1 MHFTRTLLFA
11 VAFSLTTA
19 VALRAADPAIPAPP
33 PEHPRLYLRAADVA
47 KLPRRLAHPV
57 LAPVVA
63 RLERNAARSP
73 QMRVEW
79 QALHQLV
86 RPDPAQ
92 ARVTIADTLAL
103 LKKCELA
110 DRQDACRETGRM
122 MVTGAIVYDWLHTHL
137 TAAEKR
143 AFITELVR
151 LAKTQECGYPPTRG
165 GSVTGH
171 NSEAMMMRDMLS
183 AGIAI
188 HDEEPEM
195 YRLAAGRFFREHLPA
210 RNWFYPGGAYH
221 QGDSYGAHRYS
232 WDLFPLFIFDRLGA
246 GNVYDPAQRH
256 VPYLWVY
263 TTRPDGQRLRAGDT
277 FKHSAPRGQPWNE
290 FGGTLLTASYYGDG
304 VLLDHAT
311 KHDANAL
318 EPLFEFLWRDPDLS
332 PQPVASLPLSRY
344 FGAPFGW
351 MVARTGWG
359 EDAVVAELK
368 INEYNF
374 NNHQHLD
381 AGAFQ
386 IYARGALAIDSGLYQ
401 GGADGGYGAPHH
413 KNYYWRTIAHNS
425 LLVYD
430 PAEKFSAKG
439 DYGND
444 GGQRLPNNRSE
455 PRTLADLLAPEKG
468 YRTGRVLAH
477 GFGPDASAPAY
488 TLLQGDLAAAYS
500 KKVSAVTRSF
510 VFLNLENARV
520 PAALIVFDRV
530 VSADP
535 AFKKCWLLHAQ
546 EEPRLDGPRANVDR
560 TEHGARGRLQLD
572 VLLPAADNV
581 DLQKIGGR
589 GKEYWVFGKNWA
601 NDVDPARE
609 TRSSHETG
617 AWRLELSPKR
627 AAAEDLFL
635 TVMQTTD
642 RTSPARLP
650 VQRVETA
657 ERVGCVLAADDA
669 TWLVLLRKDNTRSA
683 ATVTF
688 TAPGTAR
695 CRVLLT
701 DLALGRW
708 EARRAGTN
716 NAVAFDV
723 VAESGAGWFESEAGD
738 WSIRASRVALN
749 QMRRC
754 MRRVGRALRAR
765 PTPADALL
773 AAHGVHGP
781 PQALHGERAW
791 RPLQYCPRPLSAS
804 ASGTTRRARRCC
816 RSRSRSRAW
825 PRGRR

>member
-1 MHFTRTLLFA
+1 MHPTRTLLA
-11 VAFSLTTA
+11 AAAFLLTF
-19 VALRAADPAIPAPP
+19 LRAADPAIPVPP
-33 PEHPRLYLRAADVA
+33 PEHPRLYLRATDVA
-47 KLPRRLAHPV
+47 KLPQRLAHPV

-73 QMRVEW
+73 QARVEW
-79 QALHQLV
+79 QALQQLV
-86 RPDPAQ
+86 RPDATQ
-92 ARVTIADTLAL
+92 ARIIIADTLAL

-122 MVTGAIVYDWLHTHL
+122 MVTGAIVYDWLYARL
-137 TAAEKR
+137 TAEDR
-143 AFITELVR
+143 RTFITELVR

-171 NSEAMMMRDMLS
+171 ASEAMIMRDMIS

-195 YRLAAGRFFREHLPA
+195 YRLAAGRFFREHRPA

-246 GNVYDPAQRH
+246 GNVYNAAQRF

-277 FKHSAPRGQPWNE
+277 FKHSTPWGQPWNE

-304 VLLDHAT
+304 VLLSHAL
-311 KHDANAL
+311 KQDGANSL
-318 EPLFEFLWRDPDLS
+318 EPIFELLWRDPDLPS
-332 PQPVASLPLSRY
+332 QPVASLPLSRY
-344 FGAPFGW
+344 FGSPFGW

-359 EDAVVAELK
+359 EDAVIAELK

-374 NNHQHLD
+374 ANHQHLD

-386 IYARGALAIDSGLYQ
+386 LYARGALALDSGLYE
-401 GGADGGYGAPHH
+401 GGSSGNYGSPHH

-430 PAEKFSAKG
+430 PAEKFSSKG

-444 GGQRLPNNRSE
+444 GGQRLPRHTRSE
-455 PRTLADLLAPEKG
+455 AATLEALLAPDNG

-477 GFGPDASAPAY
+477 GFGPDAQAPAY
-488 TLLQGDLAAAYS
+488 TLLQGDITAAYS

-510 VFLNLENARV
+510 VFLNLKNTRV

-535 AFKKCWLLHAQ
+535 AFRKFWLLHAQ
-546 EEPRLDGPRANVDR
+546 EEPRIDGPRATVNR
-560 TEHGARGRLQLD
+560 TEHDARGQLNLD
-572 VLLPAADNV
+572 VLLPAADNA

-589 GKEYWVFGKNWA
+589 GKEYWVFGTNWA

-609 TRSSHETG
+609 ARTSHETG
-617 AWRLELSPKR
+617 VWRLELSPKH

-650 VQRVETA
+650 VQRIDA
-657 ERVGCVLAADDA
+657 GERVGCVLTSDDA
-669 TWLVLLRKDNTRSA
+669 TWLVLLRKDNARSA
-683 ATVTF
+683 ERVAF
-688 TAPGTAR
+688 TAPSAKR
-695 CRVLLT
+695 CRMLLT
-701 DLALGRW
+701 DLAPGRW
-708 EARRAGTN
+708 EARRAG
-716 NAVAFDV
+716 AGEVVAFSVELD
-723 VAESGAGWFESEAGD
+723 SGAGWLEGAAGD
-738 WSIRASRVALN
+738 WSVTQVTSR
-749 QMRRC
+749 
-754 MRRVGRALRAR
+754 
-765 PTPADALL
+765 
-773 AAHGVHGP
+773 
-781 PQALHGERAW
+781 
-791 RPLQYCPRPLSAS
+791 
-804 ASGTTRRARRCC
+804 
-816 RSRSRSRAW
+816 
-825 PRGRR
+825 

>member
-1 MHFTRTLLFA
+1 MQRLSPRGVFLRSMHFVRTPFVLLA
-11 VAFSLTTA
+11 LSL
-19 VALRAADPAIPAPP
+19 VSPLRAAEPAIPVPP
-33 PEHPRLYLRAADVA
+33 PEHPRLYLRAAEVA
-47 KLPRRLAHPV
+47 QLPRRLAHPV

-73 QMRVEW
+73 QARVEW
-79 QALHQLV
+79 QALQQLV
-86 RPDPAQ
+86 RPDAAQ
-92 ARVTIADTLAL
+92 ARAIIADTLAL

-122 MVTGAIVYDWLHTHL
+122 MVTGAVVYDWLYARL
-137 TAAEKR
+137 SAGDRR

-151 LAKTQECGYPPTRG
+151 LAKTQECGYPPAHG

-171 NSEAMMMRDMLS
+171 ASEAMIMRDILS

-246 GNVYDPAQRH
+246 GNVFNPAQRH

-277 FKHSAPRGQPWNE
+277 FKHSTPRGQPWSE

-304 VLLDHAT
+304 VLLSHAL
-311 KHDANAL
+311 KQDGANSL
-318 EPLFEFLWRDPDLS
+318 EPLFELLWRDPELQ
-332 PQPVASLPLSRY
+332 PRPVAALPLSRY
-344 FGAPFGW
+344 FGSPFGW

-374 NNHQHLD
+374 ANHQHLD

-386 IYARGALAIDSGLYQ
+386 IYARGALALDSGLYE
-401 GGADGGYGAPHH
+401 GGSSGNYGSPHH

-430 PAEKFSAKG
+430 PAEKFSSKG

-444 GGQRLPNNRSE
+444 GGQRLPRHTRSE
-455 PRTLADLLAPEKG
+455 ARTLEDLLKPENG
-468 YRTGRVLAH
+468 YRTGRVIAH
-477 GFGPDASAPAY
+477 GFGPDALAPAY
-488 TLLQGDLAAAYS
+488 TLLQGDITAAYS

-510 VFLNLENARV
+510 VFLNLKNPRV

-535 AFKKCWLLHAQ
+535 AFRKFWLLHAQ
-546 EEPRLDGPRANVDR
+546 EEPRVDGLRATVDR
-560 TEHGARGRLQLD
+560 TEHGARGQLNLD
-572 VLLPAADNV
+572 VLLPAADHAA
-581 DLQKIGGR
+581 LGKIGGR
-589 GKEYWVFGKNWA
+589 GKEYWVFGTNWT
-601 NDVDPARE
+601 NDPSPARAA
-609 TRSSHETG
+609 SGSYETG
-617 AWRLELSPKR
+617 HWRLELSPTR
-627 AAAEDLFL
+627 PSAEDLFL

-642 RTSPARLP
+642 RTTPARLP
-650 VQRVETA
+650 VQRIDA
-657 ERVGCVLAADDA
+657 GDRVGCGIAADDA
-669 TWLVLLRKDNTRSA
+669 VWVVLLRKDNAR
-683 ATVTF
+683 ATASVNF
-688 TAPGTAR
+688 TAPGTGR

-701 DLALGRW
+701 DLAAGRY
-708 EARRAGTN
+708 EARRAGARE
-716 NAVAFDV
+716 AVEFDV
-723 VAESGAGWFESEAGD
+723 DADSGAGWFEGPSGEWMVA
-738 WSIRASRVALN
+738 RVT
-749 QMRRC
+749 
-754 MRRVGRALRAR
+754 
-765 PTPADALL
+765 TP
-773 AAHGVHGP
+773 
-781 PQALHGERAW
+781 R
-791 RPLQYCPRPLSAS
+791 
-804 ASGTTRRARRCC
+804 
-816 RSRSRSRAW
+816 
-825 PRGRR
+825 